1 MFNISYIYIY
11 QYIQY
16 IQYVQ
21 IVHASRTKASQSH
34 LEPAS
39 LPANMQAQRQLGVS
53 VWHHDLRHRVR
64 NPAQQGGR
72 LPHGLHQ
79 VTQDNVMAAHAFLD
93 VLGSVILTPVDY
105 VGRPV
110 RIQTESLIFWYIPS
124 IFIYF
129 IYLIYLYLYIY
140 FFYIYIFIYFIYFIN
155 FIIFINS
162 IIFIVFNYWL
172 FCFFDMLIIL
182 CVLCFI
188 FYILNSFKF

>member
-110 RIQTESLIFWYIPS
+110 RIQTESLIF
-124 IFIYF
+124 
-129 IYLIYLYLYIY
+129 
-140 FFYIYIFIYFIYFIN
+140 
-155 FIIFINS
+155 
-162 IIFIVFNYWL
+162 
-172 FCFFDMLIIL
+172 
-182 CVLCFI
+182 
-188 FYILNSFKF
+188 

>member
-11 QYIQY
+11 QY

-21 IVHASRTKASQSH
+21 IVHASRTKAGQSH

-140 FFYIYIFIYFIYFIN
+140 IFLYLYIYIFYIFYKFYN
-155 FIIFINS
+155 FINS